1 MNLRTH
7 ECDVLV
13 IGSGAAGFATAI
25 TARKLG
31 LDVLLVE
38 KAPYFGGTSATSGG
52 VLWIPGHGLP
62 RPAGAAAKPDE
73 RQEQQRYLQEVLG
86 PQWPGPLINA
96 YLDQGPKMVDFFV
109 NEVGIE
115 FAVAA
120 MPDYLSQLPGARDGG
135 RSLQAQPVKARVLG
149 AHLGRLRPPLREM
162 TLFGLAIGSGNNLND
177 LYRFG
182 RSVPATLRVL
192 GRFARYGI
200 DLLLHGRGQTLV
212 NGNALVARLA
222 SAAFRLDI
230 PVWTS
235 APAEAL
241 VFDGERVAGA
251 VVQHGGEPVQV
262 RARKGVVLASGG
274 IAQDIAR
281 RQKVYGHPARTH
293 QHLSLTA
300 PGNTGDGARMA
311 ESAGGF
317 VDTTVASPGAWMPTS
332 KVARPDGA
340 WGLVFHSVNTG
351 KPGVI
356 AVLRDGKRFVDES
369 VPYHYF
375 VQRMVAAC
383 GNTQPPGAFLI
394 CDQASF
400 SRYGLG
406 YAKPMLPQGR
416 LLKTRYLYKAASVED
431 LAGQIGVT
439 PAALAQT
446 VRDYNA
452 HAAQGQDPQFGKG
465 SHRFG
470 HYLGDAGHPLHPNL
484 APLLKAPFYAVWM
497 QPGDIGSFAG
507 VRTDERAQV
516 LRPDGTAV
524 PGLFAVG
531 NDMASVFRGHY
542 PGGGSMLGPGM
553 TFGFVAAHALAAGPK
568 NHIFINIR

>member
-1 MNLRTH
+1 M
-7 ECDVLV
+7 LV
-13 IGSGAAGFATAI
+13 
-25 TARKLG
+25 
-31 LDVLLVE
+31 VE
-38 KAPYFGGTSATSGG
+38 KAPFFGGTSATSGG
-52 VLWIPGHGLP
+52 VIWIPGHRLAG
-62 RPAGAAAKPDE
+62 PAVKPDD
-73 RQEQQRYLQEVLG
+73 RQEQQRYLLEVLG
-86 PQWPGPLINA
+86 PQFPGPLIDT
-96 YLDQGPKMVDFFV
+96 YLDNGPKMVDFFV

-120 MPDYLSQLPGARDGG
+120 MPDYLSHLPGGRNGG
-135 RSLQAQPVKARVLG
+135 RSLQALPVHAKVLG
-149 AHLGRLRPPLREM
+149 AELGRLRPPLREM

-182 RSVPATLRVL
+182 RSLPATLRVL
-192 GRFARYGI
+192 GRFARYGS

-212 NGNALVARLA
+212 NGNALMARLA
-222 SAAFRLDI
+222 SAAFRLGI

-235 APAEAL
+235 APAEEL
-241 VFDGERVAGA
+241 IFDGERVAGA
-251 VVQHGGEPVQV
+251 VVQHGGEPVRV
-262 RARKGVVLASGG
+262 CARKGVVLASGG

-281 RQKVYGHPARTH
+281 RQQVYGHPARAH

-332 KVARPDGA
+332 KVARPDGT
-340 WGLVFHSVNTG
+340 WGLVFHSVNVG

-375 VQRMVAAC
+375 VKSMVAAC
-383 GNTQPPGAFLI
+383 GDMQPPGAFVI

-400 SRYGLG
+400 RRYGLG
-406 YAKPMLPQGR
+406 YAKPLLPQGR
-416 LLKTRYLYKAASVED
+416 LLKTRYLYKAASIEA
-431 LAGQIGVT
+431 LAQQIGVE
-439 PAALAQT
+439 PGALAQT
-446 VRDYNA
+446 VKDYNV

-465 SHRFG
+465 THRFG
-470 HYLGDAGHPLHPNL
+470 NYLGDASHPLSPNV
-484 APLLKAPFYAVWM
+484 APLLQAPFYAVWM

-507 VRTDERAQV
+507 IRTNAQAQAM
-516 LRPDGTAV
+516 RPDGMV
-524 PGLFAVG
+524 IPGLFAVG

-553 TFGFVAAHALAAGPK
+553 TFGFVAGRTLAQP
-568 NHIFINIR
+568 NDC